1 MRRRSQSIRHTATA
15 PADAHQKK
23 RSPICGIVSRSFKPL
38 NPQRKG
44 VIVKCVIAGAGVAGC
59 IVARALARV
68 PGLEVI
74 CLEQVAA
81 SDHSESGTGLNVG
94 PNAVRALLEHDPQLH
109 AAVLARSYLW
119 HTWRISLTD
128 GTELFRLPLSQ
139 VADNPGIRI
148 RWSELYTALR
158 GEAAGLIR
166 YDTRITAV
174 SRAAANGRLSVEID
188 ASGQSERIDDIDLL
202 VAGDGRYSLVRKLL
216 AGTPPITQ
224 HGVVIFRLLVPDTSS
239 GLVDDYEQWFNGPN
253 RLLAFRVPGEAIYI
267 AGTFPIEPGAP
278 VPDSA
283 RDGAWLAAL
292 YTPHVRPPSAQ
303 CAWMIE
309 QIRENVDT
317 IHWARLQESP
327 PLYALPDAPVL
338 LLGDAAHGMVPTL
351 GQGATQAIE
360 DACVAARLLEA
371 GLREPHAEV
380 AALITRFAALRDE
393 RIRFAMQFSLDA
405 SDTLMA
411 GADPVAGTLAKTEP
425 AFLSQLE
432 RLYRD
437 ITRV

>member
-1 MRRRSQSIRHTATA
+1 
-15 PADAHQKK
+15 
-23 RSPICGIVSRSFKPL
+23 
-38 NPQRKG
+38 
-44 VIVKCVIAGAGVAGC
+44 VAGC

-109 AAVLARSYLW
+109 DAVLARSYSW

-128 GTELFRLPLSQ
+128 GTELFRLPLSE

-148 RWSELYTALR
+148 RWSELYAALR

-174 SRAAANGRLSVEID
+174 SRSAADGRLSVDID
-188 ASGQSERIDDIDLL
+188 SQGQPSRIDDIDLL
-202 VAGDGRYSLVRKLL
+202 VAGDGRYSLVRKIL
-216 AGTPPITQ
+216 AGAPAITQ
-224 HGVVIFRLLVPDTSS
+224 HGVVIFRLLVPDTSG
-239 GLVDDYEQWFNGPN
+239 GLIDDYEQWFNGPN
-253 RLLAFRVPGEAIYI
+253 RLLAFRVPGEAVYI

-283 RDGAWLAAL
+283 RDGRWLASL
-292 YTPHVRPPSAQ
+292 YTPYAGLPSAQ

-309 QIRENVDT
+309 QIRDNVES

-327 PLYALPDAPVL
+327 PLYTLPDAPVL

-360 DACVAARLLEA
+360 DACVAAQLLEA

-380 AALITRFAALRDE
+380 ASLIARFAALRDE
-393 RIRFAMQFSLDA
+393 RIRYVMRFSLDA

-411 GADPVAGTLAKTEP
+411 GADPVAGTRAKLEP

-432 RLYRD
+432 KLYRD